1 MNSCATTQ
9 RGGIACHT
17 GTPSCFNKLVYGSTD
32 DTAAILPELI
42 RTIRDRK
49 ENPCDESYTCKLF
62 NDETEYIIDGE
73 NLYVR
78 TEEV

>member
-1 MNSCATTQ
+1 MNNKWINE
-9 RGGIACHT
+9 GGVFYPIPGNVVLHV
-17 GTPSCFNKLVYGSTD
+17 TPGPGVYEIVLEKLD
-32 DTAAILPELI
+32 AL
-42 RTIRDRK
+42 
-49 ENPCDESYTCKLF
+49 NKLF